1 MTELQ
6 EPSFMMWNGER
17 SEGDSTGDGAGR
29 VAVMTGMSVMG
40 QRLFYED
47 RGVMEEMLNKYTKE
61 KLWSC

>member
-6 EPSFMMWNGER
+6 EPSFMMWNAER

-29 VAVMTGMSVMG
+29 VAIMIGMSVMG